1 MIKIIKSVTLRALYL
16 FSFVLPLQLVA
27 QDFQSTLEG
36 IQSENNIVGM
46 GVEVYCGGEQ
56 VTSYYGGLKNIGLQL
71 PLNDETYFRV
81 ASISKSFTAAGLM
94 KALENSEYNLDD
106 DISQALGYPLRNPQ
120 FPDAIISYRMLLS
133 HTSSLQDGTGYNSFL
148 TATYTT
154 EDIPNI
160 SEVLIP
166 EGEYYTTNM
175 WRTESPGTFFTYSN
189 INYGLIGTLI
199 EKLSEERFD
208 IYMKNAILEPLDIQG
223 SFNVNDIPDM
233 NDLSVLYRD
242 GNAQWDDYGGNYPP
256 PFNLEYLPGT
266 NGSLF
271 APQGGLRCR
280 AKDLIKFGLF
290 LLDGGTYQGQQ
301 ILQAESIA
309 VMTSEQWDF
318 NGFNGDDYFGLF
330 RNWGLGLHRSQGE
343 EGFDKVFENR
353 LMWGHPGEAYGLI
366 SDLYVDPEAD
376 LALVFISNGYSAGGS
391 YGFAENSIFYA
402 PEEQTFEAI
411 EAEFLS
417 TCQTLSTI
425 ELSTDDA
432 GCGKISN
439 GEISSDPHTHIR
451 VIKTDGVTVAEGF
464 EKISI
469 SYLSR
474 GFYIICYDQGGE
486 FCKQKLMI
494 R

>member
-1 MIKIIKSVTLRALYL
+1 
-16 FSFVLPLQLVA
+16 
-27 QDFQSTLEG
+27 
-36 IQSENNIVGM
+36 
-46 GVEVYCGGEQ
+46 
-56 VTSYYGGLKNIGLQL
+56 
-71 PLNDETYFRV
+71 
-81 ASISKSFTAAGLM
+81 
-94 KALENSEYNLDD
+94 
-106 DISQALGYPLRNPQ
+106 
-120 FPDAIISYRMLLS
+120 
-133 HTSSLQDGTGYNSFL
+133 
-148 TATYTT
+148 
-154 EDIPNI
+154 
-160 SEVLIP
+160 
-166 EGEYYTTNM
+166 
-175 WRTESPGTFFTYSN
+175 
-189 INYGLIGTLI
+189 
-199 EKLSEERFD
+199 
-208 IYMKNAILEPLDIQG
+208 
-223 SFNVNDIPDM
+223 
-233 NDLSVLYRD
+233 
-242 GNAQWDDYGGNYPP
+242 
-256 PFNLEYLPGT
+256 
-266 NGSLF
+266 
-271 APQGGLRCR
+271 
-280 AKDLIKFGLF
+280 
-290 LLDGGTYQGQQ
+290 
-301 ILQAESIA
+301 
-309 VMTSEQWDF
+309 
-318 NGFNGDDYFGLF
+318 
-330 RNWGLGLHRSQGE
+330 
-343 EGFDKVFENR
+343 
-353 LMWGHPGEAYGLI
+353 MWGHPGEAYGLI